1 MSGTEVLH
9 LRYGLCSSQVRTFFI
24 SGTEFNVRYGCDFM
38 SGTVEISSE
47 VRSLSVGS
55 LVVRCDDSREE
66 LCSAERRALEVIN

>member
-1 MSGTEVLH
+1 M
-9 LRYGLCSSQVRTFFI
+9 